1 MRALF
6 HRRLPPSRGCRST
19 LTRPW
24 DSVWHLAHLTVVLIV
39 VAATALPAESQESP
53 AARTAQEI
61 LVQRGYDIGEVD
73 GLWGP
78 RSSAALKDL
87 QTQLGLEP
95 TGRPD
100 AATLEAL
107 TRATSVA
114 DPAPAATETVEL
126 PVTAPAPPVEE
137 TVVETELPPPA
148 ELVPEA
154 TVTTNSEPSHAPLP
168 ADAAANGQSPRA
180 DVDFGPILI
189 GLAAV
194 MFFPAVGIYFYFR
207 ARERRP
213 PQQRPAGYE
222 PEVADLRRAP
232 PAPAPEVELDTDA
245 DAIVE
250 IITRRSVSAPPPP
263 ISTIPAPPRAP
274 ASPTTSASSTW
285 VPAGR
290 QVTIGKHRLP
300 RGLVYVGEKLK
311 PQNGWGERDNCLIVP
326 SMPVG
331 ARADTSG
338 QYLDYWPS
346 YERLSPFSKKAY
358 LDWLASDRSDPTT
371 PIGYVFLYF
380 YGLERRLMLER
391 SAEDRND
398 IIAEVERL
406 VSIYGENRSFSR
418 YSSELLGAAR
428 IGEIDRQNDD
438 ASLLGLGEIPV
449 PHRLEMGRLAA
460 AGQPIPPNLLL
471 SLATNHPETRLRAP
485 VRRLP
490 QLVAQRFV
498 AMVERDHPQGVVL
511 TLPRRMPMLEVAYRA
526 ASSTFEVP
534 LIDGRSSIPD
544 IAQLTEPVGYARGL
558 IETITDELESYSR
571 EIGRAN
577 GAPTTIASLSKLP
590 PELRHHQAAAVAG
603 AAIEQ
608 LTAIAA
614 SNQLYRLGDLLGF
627 VGLNT
632 DVSVK
637 IGLRDLSRCLA
648 SWGLGVVP
656 DPQFVP
662 KILSDREGVLIFRLD
677 MSKPVVSEPSEQYRL
692 TYMTLALGVVIA
704 KADGVMSDD
713 ERLLLSRLI
722 LETPDLADAE
732 RRRLVADFRWLEGNP
747 LAVSDL
753 RKHLKDASLDFRKAL
768 MGQLIPIAAADGHMA
783 PGEVAILEKLA
794 QVLALE
800 TSSIYQG
807 LHSAGSGD
815 DVPMVMRPGAPSG
828 PTIPRAP
835 VARPVGVDS
844 DRLAAIRAETANA
857 SSILSVIFADEEE
870 PVVEELPAPTMASE
884 DGELDTRHRA
894 LLEELATR
902 PQWSR
907 DEFDRYVR
915 QLGLMPG
922 SVVSKLNEWS
932 LAQYDELVLEGDDP
946 IVINSAAILEDA

>member
-1 MRALF
+1 MQALI
-6 HRRLPPSRGCRST
+6 HRRLPYSRASRSPLCRHWTRVRSLMRVGFVLVAVALSST
-19 LTRPW
+19 
-24 DSVWHLAHLTVVLIV
+24 
-39 VAATALPAESQESP
+39 LPAESQESS
-53 AARTAQEI
+53 AARTVQQV
-61 LVQRGYDIGEVD
+61 LVQRGYDIGAVD

-78 RSSAALKDL
+78 RSSAALEDL
-87 QTQLGLEP
+87 QTQLGIEP
-95 TGRPD
+95 TGQPD

-107 TRATSVA
+107 TRATSGPEPV
-114 DPAPAATETVEL
+114 PAATEPVE
-126 PVTAPAPPVEE
+126 APGAVSAPPAEK
-137 TVVETELPPPA
+137 TVVETELPPPDV
-148 ELVPEA
+148 EPEA
-154 TVTTNSEPSHAPLP
+154 AVTVTPKVSAAPTPTGSGVNEQGPPSE
-168 ADAAANGQSPRA
+168 
-180 DVDFGPILI
+180 VDYGPILI
-189 GLAAV
+189 GLALAT
-194 MFFPAVGIYFYFR
+194 FFPAVGIYLFF
-207 ARERRP
+207 RERDRRRS
-213 PQQRPAGYE
+213 QQRSAAYE
-222 PEVADLRRAP
+222 PDAETVRRTP
-232 PAPAPEVELDTDA
+232 PEPPPYDEVELDADP

-250 IITRRSVSAPPPP
+250 IVARRPVGAPPPP
-263 ISTIPAPPRAP
+263 ASTIPTPPRATATP
-274 ASPTTSASSTW
+274 SASSTW

-290 QVTIGKHRLP
+290 PVTIGQHRFS

-346 YERLSPFSKKAY
+346 YERLSPSSKKAY
-358 LDWLASDRSDPTT
+358 LDWLATERADPTT

-391 SAEDRND
+391 SVEDRND

-428 IGEIDRQNDD
+428 IGEMHRHNDD
-438 ASLLGLGEIPV
+438 GSLLGLGEIPV

-460 AGQPIPPNLLL
+460 AGQPIPPRLLL
-471 SLATNHPETRLRAP
+471 SLATNHPESRLRAP

-490 QLVAQRFV
+490 HLVAQRFV
-498 AMVERDHPQGVVL
+498 AMVERDRPQGVAIA
-511 TLPRRMPMLEVAYRA
+511 LPRRTPLLEMSYRA
-526 ASSTFEVP
+526 ASSTFQVP
-534 LIDGRSSIPD
+534 LIDGRSAIPD
-544 IAQLTEPVGYARGL
+544 VAQLAEPIGYARGL
-558 IETITDELESYSR
+558 IEVITDELDSYSR

-614 SNQLYRLGDLLGF
+614 SNQLYRLSDLLGL
-627 VGLNT
+627 VGLNPE
-632 DVSVK
+632 VSVK
-637 IGLRDLSRCLA
+637 IGLRDLSRCLV

-692 TYMTLALGVVIA
+692 TYMALSLGMVVA
-704 KADGVMSDD
+704 KADGAMSEQ
-713 ERLLLSRLI
+713 ERQLLSRLI

-747 LAVSDL
+747 LAISDL
-753 RKHLKDASLDFRKAL
+753 RKHLKEASLEFRNAL
-768 MGQLIPIAAADGHMA
+768 MAQLIPIAAVDGNMA

-807 LHSAGSGD
+807 LHTAAGGD
-815 DVPMVMRPGAPSG
+815 EVPLVVRPSSPRG
-828 PTIPRAP
+828 PAIPQAP
-835 VARPVGVDS
+835 VVRPVGVDS
-844 DRLAAIRAETANA
+844 DRLAAIRAETASA
-857 SSILSVIFADEEE
+857 SNILSAIFADEEPVDEE
-870 PVVEELPAPTMASE
+870 PPAPATASA

-902 PQWSR
+902 PEWSR
-907 DEFDRYVR
+907 DEFDRFVK
-915 QLGLMPG
+915 LAGLMPG
-922 SVVSKLNEWS
+922 SVISKFNEWS
-932 LAQYDELVLEGDDP
+932 LARYDELVLEGDDP
-946 IVINSAAILEDA
+946 IVVNSAAILEDA